1 MVWFNTTRIQVWDF
15 GWLVFFFLKEEEVS
29 EWNFDFFGTFFS
41 FFLEGAA

>member
-1 MVWFNTTRIQVWDF
+1 MVQHNQNSSVGFWVA
-15 GWLVFFFLKEEEVS
+15 GFFFLKEEEVS